1 MDRHRY
7 SRQTG
12 GQIRLTLAA
21 LFSPQL
27 SMWVGLIR
35 ILRGRGW
42 RFALVTLSI
51 LGNLLFV
58 IVIVLAYSVGSHS
71 EPSDCSDSAHV
82 LFPSDMRCRT
92 PGPLYFAEF
101 SPGII
106 PDSVLPPAIYVVLD
120 GCILAGFEFDEDLE
134 TVKASQL
141 YDDTCRSRVDLT
153 LATGAFIYTN
163 YGKGFEAEY
172 SLRDEDGDGVP
183 DRKVDWTTNESFI
196 SSNALDW
203 QLVRKSGSVDD
214 R

>member
-1 MDRHRY
+1 MERRRN
-7 SRQTG
+7 SRQTQ

-27 SMWVGLIR
+27 AMWMGFMR

-42 RFALVTLSI
+42 RFALVTLSV
-51 LGNLLFV
+51 LGNLLFIFVLILAFV
-58 IVIVLAYSVGSHS
+58 IGRQS
-71 EPSDCSDSAHV
+71 EAGDCPDTAQGT
-82 LFPSDMRCRT
+82 FPSDMRCRP

-106 PDSVLPPAIYVVLD
+106 PDSVLPPAIYVVTD
-120 GCILAGFEFDEDLE
+120 GCILAGFDFDEERE

-141 YDDTCRSRVDLT
+141 YDNTCRSRVDLT
-153 LATGAFIYTN
+153 LATGALIYTN

-196 SSNALDW
+196 RSHPPDW
-203 QLVRKSGSVDD
+203 ELVRKSGSVD
-214 R
+214 